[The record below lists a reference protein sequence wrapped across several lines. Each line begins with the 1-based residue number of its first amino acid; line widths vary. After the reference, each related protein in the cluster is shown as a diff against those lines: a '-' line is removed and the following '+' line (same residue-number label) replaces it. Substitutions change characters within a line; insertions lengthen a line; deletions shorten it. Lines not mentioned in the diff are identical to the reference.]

1 MQSGDE
7 LLGMIEAEI
16 NDTERRLQF
25 WRQQE
30 SAQAGTQLGKHIPA
44 IVDGYDRQL
53 RHLEEAR
60 KLFNA

>member
-7 LLGMIEAEI
+7 LLDMIENEI
-16 NDTERRLQF
+16 NETERRLMF

-30 SAQAGTQLGKHIPA
+30 RAQAGTQLGKHIPA

>member
-1 MQSGDE
+1 MRTGDE
-7 LLGMIEAEI
+7 LLDMIEEEI
-16 NDTERRLQF
+16 NQTERHLAF

-30 SAQAGTQLGKHIPA
+30 TAQAGTQLGKHIPA